1 MTQDNTY
8 PPNRPQRPRQV
19 RQFQELPPAEFD
31 IELQVLL
38 QPQRKPLVS
47 PPRPLPPH
55 PLPQLLQQQA
65 ESRQPRYGETV
76 QIAVAPALGGGFF
89 QGDDSDSS
97 NSNRF
102 A

>member
-1 MTQDNTY
+1 MTQDNAY

-19 RQFQELPPAEFD
+19 RQFQELPAESD

-65 ESRQPRYGETV
+65 ESRQPRDGETI

-89 QGDDSDSS
+89 HGDGSS
-97 NSNRF
+97 NSANF